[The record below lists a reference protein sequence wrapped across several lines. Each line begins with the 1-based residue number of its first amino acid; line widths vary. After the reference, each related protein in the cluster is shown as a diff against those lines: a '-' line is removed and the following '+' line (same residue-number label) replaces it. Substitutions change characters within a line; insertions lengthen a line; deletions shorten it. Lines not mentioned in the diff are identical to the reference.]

1 MMNNEQTDL
10 YRLYDAEWV
19 LLYVGISRNAFYR
32 FRQHSRRPWWPLVD
46 WVQIF
51 TYRDRFT
58 AEVLEAAAIR
68 DESPLYNID
77 RGTWTARSAYGMVP
91 DLAWSEVDYFDEH
104 VSAVC

>member
-1 MMNNEQTDL
+1 
-10 YRLYDAEWV
+10 
-19 LLYVGISRNAFYR
+19 
-32 FRQHSRRPWWPLVD
+32 
-46 WVQIF
+46 
-51 TYRDRFT
+51 
-58 AEVLEAAAIR
+58 VLEAAAIR